1 MINGIYDPKLI
12 NFFIIGINSLKEI
25 EEIKNLDFLYK
36 KKLNFSFKKFIIND
50 NFILNPKKWPKKI

>member
-25 EEIKNLDFLYK
+25 EEIKNLDFV
-36 KKLNFSFKKFIIND
+36 FKKIEFFI
-50 NFILNPKKWPKKI
+50 